1 MMKNF
6 KFTTFFLFIFLV
18 GCGFNSVLNDNS
30 INFSIEDITQV
41 GDKNINDNI
50 LSSLVNYINNPEKEE
65 KYYLK
70 INSIENRNVTSK
82 DTKGDPKTF
91 RIEIRTM
98 IEVSNINNEIY
109 KKDFIE
115 KKNYNTMS
123 SKFDLGLYENNIRKD
138 LASII
143 ARNIS
148 IYLSSL
154 N

>member
-41 GDKNINDNI
+41 GDKNINEKI
-50 LSSLVNYINNPEKEE
+50 LVNLNNYRNNPDKEK

-70 INSIENRNVTSK
+70 INSVEIRNVTSK
-82 DTKGDPKTF
+82 DTKGDPKTY
-91 RIEIRTM
+91 RIEIKTN
-98 IEVSNINNEIY
+98 IEVSDMNNKIS
-109 KKDFIE
+109 KKNFLE

-123 SKFDLGLYENNIRKD
+123 SKFDLGLYENNIRKN
-138 LASII
+138 LANTIS
-143 ARNIS
+143 RNIS

>member
-1 MMKNF
+1 MKNY
-6 KFTTFFLFIFLV
+6 KFVTIIFFVLLM
-18 GCGFNSVLNDNS
+18 GCGFKSVLNDNS
-30 INFSIEDITQV
+30 INFSIENVIPS
-41 GDKNINDNI
+41 GNKNINDNI
-50 LSSLVNYINNPEKEE
+50 LSSLVNYINNPEKEK

-109 KKDFIE
+109 KKNFIE
-115 KKNYNTMS
+115 KKNYNTRS

>member
-1 MMKNF
+1 MKNY
-6 KFTTFFLFIFLV
+6 KFVTIIFFVLLM
-18 GCGFNSVLNDNS
+18 GCGFKSVLNDNS
-30 INFSIEDITQV
+30 INFSIENVIPS

-50 LSSLVNYINNPEKEE
+50 LSSLVNYINNPEKEK

>member
-1 MMKNF
+1 MKNY
-6 KFTTFFLFIFLV
+6 KFVTIIFFVLLM
-18 GCGFNSVLNDNS
+18 GCGFKSVLNDNS
-30 INFSIEDITQV
+30 INFSIENV
-41 GDKNINDNI
+41 VPSGNKNINDNI
-50 LSSLVNYINNPEKEE
+50 LSSLVNYINNPEKEK

-70 INSIENRNVTSK
+70 INSIESRNVTSK

-91 RIEIRTM
+91 RIEIRTT

>member
-41 GDKNINDNI
+41 GDKNINEKI
-50 LSSLVNYINNPEKEE
+50 LINLNNYRNNPDKEK

-70 INSIENRNVTSK
+70 INSVEIRNVTSK
-82 DTKGDPKTF
+82 DTKGDPKTY
-91 RIEIRTM
+91 RIEIKTN
-98 IEVSNINNEIY
+98 IEVSDINNKVS
-109 KKDFIE
+109 KKNFLE

-123 SKFDLGLYENNIRKD
+123 SKFDLGLYENNIRKN
-138 LASII
+138 LANTIS
-143 ARNIS
+143 RNIS

>member
-41 GDKNINDNI
+41 GDKNINEKI
-50 LSSLVNYINNPEKEE
+50 LINLNNYRNNPDKEK

-70 INSIENRNVTSK
+70 INSVEIRSVTSK
-82 DTKGDPKTF
+82 DTKGDPKTY
-91 RIEIRTM
+91 RIEIKTN
-98 IEVSNINNEIY
+98 IEVSDINNKVY
-109 KKDFIE
+109 KKNFLE

-123 SKFDLGLYENNIRKD
+123 SKFDLGLYENNIRKN
-138 LASII
+138 LANTIS
-143 ARNIS
+143 RNIS

>member
-41 GDKNINDNI
+41 GDKNINEKI
-50 LSSLVNYINNPEKEE
+50 LINLNNYRNNPDKEK

-70 INSIENRNVTSK
+70 INSVEIRSVTSK
-82 DTKGDPKTF
+82 DTKGDPKTY
-91 RIEIRTM
+91 RIEIKTN
-98 IEVSNINNEIY
+98 IEVSDINNKVS
-109 KKDFIE
+109 KKNFLE

-123 SKFDLGLYENNIRKD
+123 SKFDLGLYENNIRKN
-138 LASII
+138 LANTIS
-143 ARNIS
+143 RNIS

>member
-1 MMKNF
+1 MKNY
-6 KFTTFFLFIFLV
+6 KFVTIIFFVLLM
-18 GCGFNSVLNDNS
+18 GCGFKSVLNDNS
-30 INFSIEDITQV
+30 INFSIENVIPRWN
-41 GDKNINDNI
+41 KNINDNI

>member
-1 MMKNF
+1 MKNY
-6 KFTTFFLFIFLV
+6 KFITIIFFVLLM
-18 GCGFNSVLNDNS
+18 GCGFKSVLNDNS
-30 INFSIEDITQV
+30 INFSIENVIPS

-91 RIEIRTM
+91 RIEIRTI

>member
-41 GDKNINDNI
+41 GDKNINEKI
-50 LSSLVNYINNPEKEE
+50 LINLNNYRNNPDKEK

-70 INSIENRNVTSK
+70 INSVEIRSVTSK
-82 DTKGDPKTF
+82 DTKGDPKTY
-91 RIEIRTM
+91 RIEIKTN
-98 IEVSNINNEIY
+98 IEVSDMNNKVS
-109 KKDFIE
+109 KKNFLE

-123 SKFDLGLYENNIRKD
+123 SKFDLGLYENNIRKN
-138 LASII
+138 LANTIS
-143 ARNIS
+143 RNIS

>member
-41 GDKNINDNI
+41 GDKNINEKI
-50 LSSLVNYINNPEKEE
+50 LINLNNYRNNPDKEK

-70 INSIENRNVTSK
+70 INSVEIRSVTSK
-82 DTKGDPKTF
+82 DTKGDPKTY
-91 RIEIRTM
+91 RIEIKTN
-98 IEVSNINNEIY
+98 IEVSDMNNKVS
-109 KKDFIE
+109 KKNFLE

-123 SKFDLGLYENNIRKD
+123 SKFDLSLYENNIRKN
-138 LASII
+138 LANTIS
-143 ARNIS
+143 RNIS

>member
-1 MMKNF
+1 MKNY
-6 KFTTFFLFIFLV
+6 KFVTIIFFVLLM
-18 GCGFNSVLNDNS
+18 GCGFKSVLNDNS
-30 INFSIEDITQV
+30 INFSIENVIPS
-41 GDKNINDNI
+41 GNKNINDNI
-50 LSSLVNYINNPEKEE
+50 LSSLVNYINNPEKEK

-91 RIEIRTM
+91 RIEIRTT

>member
-1 MMKNF
+1 MKNY
-6 KFTTFFLFIFLV
+6 KFVTIIFFVLLM
-18 GCGFNSVLNDNS
+18 GCGFKSVLNDNS
-30 INFSIEDITQV
+30 INFSIENVIPS

-50 LSSLVNYINNPEKEE
+50 LSSLVNYINNPEKEK

-91 RIEIRTM
+91 RIEIRTT

>member
-1 MMKNF
+1 MMKNL

-41 GDKNINDNI
+41 GDKNINEKI
-50 LSSLVNYINNPEKEE
+50 LINLNNYRNNPDKEK

-70 INSIENRNVTSK
+70 INSVEIRNVTSK
-82 DTKGDPKTF
+82 DTKGDPKTY
-91 RIEIRTM
+91 RIEIKTN
-98 IEVSNINNEIY
+98 IEVSDINNKVS
-109 KKDFIE
+109 KKNFLE

-123 SKFDLGLYENNIRKD
+123 SKFDLGLYENNIRKN
-138 LASII
+138 LANTIS
-143 ARNIS
+143 RNIS

>member
-1 MMKNF
+1 MKNY
-6 KFTTFFLFIFLV
+6 KFVTIIFFVLLM
-18 GCGFNSVLNDNS
+18 GCGFKSVLNDNS
-30 INFSIEDITQV
+30 INFSIENVIPS
-41 GDKNINDNI
+41 GNKNINDNI
-50 LSSLVNYINNPEKEE
+50 LSSLVNYINNPEKEK

-91 RIEIRTM
+91 RIEIRTI

>member
-1 MMKNF
+1 MKNY
-6 KFTTFFLFIFLV
+6 KFVTIIFFVLLM
-18 GCGFNSVLNDNS
+18 GCGFKSVLNDNS
-30 INFSIEDITQV
+30 INFSIENVIPS
-41 GDKNINDNI
+41 GNKNINDNI

-70 INSIENRNVTSK
+70 INSIESRNVTSK

-91 RIEIRTM
+91 RIEIRTI

>member
-1 MMKNF
+1 MKNY
-6 KFTTFFLFIFLV
+6 KFVTIIFFVLLM
-18 GCGFNSVLNDNS
+18 GCGFKSVLNDNS
-30 INFSIEDITQV
+30 INFSIENVIPS

-50 LSSLVNYINNPEKEE
+50 LSSLVNYINNPEKEK

-91 RIEIRTM
+91 RIEIRTI

>member
-1 MMKNF
+1 MKNY
-6 KFTTFFLFIFLV
+6 KFVTIIFFVLLM
-18 GCGFNSVLNDNS
+18 GCGFKSVLNDNS
-30 INFSIEDITQV
+30 INFSIENV
-41 GDKNINDNI
+41 VPSGNKNINDNI
-50 LSSLVNYINNPEKEE
+50 LSSLVNYINNPEKEK

-109 KKDFIE
+109 KKNFIE

>member
-1 MMKNF
+1 M
-6 KFTTFFLFIFLV
+6 
-18 GCGFNSVLNDNS
+18 GCGFKSVLNDNS
-30 INFSIEDITQV
+30 INFSIENVIPS

-70 INSIENRNVTSK
+70 INSIESRNVTSK

-91 RIEIRTM
+91 WIEIRTI

>member
-1 MMKNF
+1 MKNY
-6 KFTTFFLFIFLV
+6 KFVTIIFFVLLM
-18 GCGFNSVLNDNS
+18 GCGFKSVLNDNS
-30 INFSIEDITQV
+30 INFSIENVIPS
-41 GDKNINDNI
+41 GNKNINDNI

-115 KKNYNTMS
+115 KENYNTMS

>member
-41 GDKNINDNI
+41 GDKNINEKI
-50 LSSLVNYINNPEKEE
+50 LVNLNNYRNNPDKEK

-70 INSIENRNVTSK
+70 INSVEIRNVTSK
-82 DTKGDPKTF
+82 DTKGDPKTY
-91 RIEIRTM
+91 RIEIKTN
-98 IEVSNINNEIY
+98 IEVSDINNKVS
-109 KKDFIE
+109 KKNFLE

-123 SKFDLGLYENNIRKD
+123 SKFDLGLYENNIRKN
-138 LASII
+138 LANTIS
-143 ARNIS
+143 RNIS

>member
-6 KFTTFFLFIFLV
+6 KFTTFFFFIFLV

-41 GDKNINDNI
+41 GDKNINEKI
-50 LSSLVNYINNPEKEE
+50 LINLNNYRNNPDKEK

-70 INSIENRNVTSK
+70 INSVEIRNVTSK
-82 DTKGDPKTF
+82 DTKGDPKTY
-91 RIEIRTM
+91 RIEIKTN
-98 IEVSNINNEIY
+98 IEVSDINNKVS
-109 KKDFIE
+109 KKNFLE

-123 SKFDLGLYENNIRKD
+123 SKFDLGLYENNIRKN
-138 LASII
+138 LANTIS
-143 ARNIS
+143 RNIS

>member
-1 MMKNF
+1 MKNY
-6 KFTTFFLFIFLV
+6 KFVTIIFFVLLM
-18 GCGFNSVLNDNS
+18 GCGFKSVLNDNS
-30 INFSIEDITQV
+30 INFSIENVIPS
-41 GDKNINDNI
+41 GNKNINDNI
-50 LSSLVNYINNPEKEE
+50 LSSLVNYINNPEKEK

-109 KKDFIE
+109 KKNFIE

>member
-1 MMKNF
+1 MKNF

-41 GDKNINDNI
+41 GDKNINEKI
-50 LSSLVNYINNPEKEE
+50 LINLNNYRNNPDKEK

-70 INSIENRNVTSK
+70 INSVEIRNVTSK
-82 DTKGDPKTF
+82 DTKGDPKTY
-91 RIEIRTM
+91 RIEIKTN
-98 IEVSNINNEIY
+98 IEVSDINNKVS
-109 KKDFIE
+109 KKNFLE

-123 SKFDLGLYENNIRKD
+123 SKFDLGLYENNIRKN
-138 LASII
+138 LANTIS
-143 ARNIS
+143 RNIS